1 MSLSAKAKEFSPH
14 SARTPTRMNANAE
27 KAILLIGMA
36 IATIAFAFI
45 PFKLVA
51 GPVEDLNAKWRK
63 ILSFSSCFSGGVFI
77 AACILDLFPMT
88 NEAITL
94 VLDQLNKTYGI
105 SIDFPVA
112 EFVICFGFFLIL
124 IIEQIILE
132 YRKQPLQHQVVQP
145 IQSGC
150 GLPCN
155 GILGID
161 AENGD
166 AISNTNG
173 YGTFRNMY
181 VMKHFLS
188 TIMYVQGELERLL
201 YLVGAKDRKY
211 LDNRIF
217 ELTLVLEYMHCTV
230 VCTCISIYVSSI
242 IRKV

>member
-1 MSLSAKAKEFSPH
+1 MILAFVLLYSAGLLGG
-14 SARTPTRMNANAE
+14 SARTRSIMNANAE

-36 IATIAFAFI
+36 IATIVFALI

-77 AACILDLFPMT
+77 AACILDLFPET
-88 NEAITL
+88 KEAMEL
-94 VLDQLNKTYGI
+94 ALDQLNKTYGI
-105 SIDFPVA
+105 STDFPVA

-124 IIEQIILE
+124 IVEQIILE

-166 AISNTNG
+166 AISNTSG

-181 VMKHFLS
+181 VMKFFFKVDVFTIGHGSIVWLSGS
-188 TIMYVQGELERLL
+188 TIVR
-201 YLVGAKDRKY
+201 AR
-211 LDNRIF
+211 
-217 ELTLVLEYMHCTV
+217 
-230 VCTCISIYVSSI
+230 
-242 IRKV
+242 